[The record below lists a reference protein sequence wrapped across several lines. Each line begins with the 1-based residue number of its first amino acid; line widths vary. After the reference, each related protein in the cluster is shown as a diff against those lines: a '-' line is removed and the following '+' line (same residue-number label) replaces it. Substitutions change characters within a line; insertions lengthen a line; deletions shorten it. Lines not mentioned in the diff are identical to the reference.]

1 MQKTA
6 DVQGLSIPQ
15 MLIRNIFML
24 ISTDTEK
31 FPENGIKQKKDK
43 FAQLKNIYRL
53 CQKMGAAEN
62 LDMTKAKELKRQT
75 KVQRLPMNRQSYEDI
90 DTSNANDM
98 LNDESNQSVFASSD
112 SDEEGPSPR
121 GSYKGS
127 IHKSRF
133 AAKSLNSARSRKTQQ
148 TGKNSISH

>member
-6 DVQGLSIPQ
+6 DVKGLSIPQ

-24 ISTDTEK
+24 ISNDTEK

-43 FAQLKNIYRL
+43 FTQLKNIYRI

-75 KVQRLPMNRQSYEDI
+75 KVQRLPINRQSYEDI
-90 DTSNANDM
+90 DT
-98 LNDESNQSVFASSD
+98 
-112 SDEEGPSPR
+112 
-121 GSYKGS
+121 
-127 IHKSRF
+127 
-133 AAKSLNSARSRKTQQ
+133 
-148 TGKNSISH
+148 